1 MLSERPK
8 GIVSDIS
15 GVLKDMTNGV
25 DVAIE
30 KSVEAF
36 QRIQESGV
44 PYVLCTNE
52 SCYST
57 AILAQKLNEIG
68 FNVRADQILSPVSA
82 IIQVIKENNHR
93 PFVLVNK
100 KVVEDFSQFDQTN
113 PDCVVVGD
121 AEEHF
126 TYEIVNK
133 TFKLLVG
140 GERKFYSLGK
150 GKYYMD
156 SGELKVDLGCF
167 VAGLEY
173 SSQVQ
178 AEIVGK
184 PSSVFFNQA
193 AKMIGLAP
201 GDLVMIGDDVEGD
214 VGGALS
220 AGFQAAVL
228 VKTGKF
234 RPRDANH
241 PKVKPTFIADNLSH
255 AVDVILGMK

>member
-1 MLSERPK
+1 LRVPPCHCVRSLS
-8 GIVSDIS
+8 SDQETGAVLLLRLWALILPNILIS
-15 GVLKDMTNGV
+15 
-25 DVAIE
+25 
-30 KSVEAF
+30 
-36 QRIQESGV
+36 
-44 PYVLCTNE
+44 
-52 SCYST
+52 ST
-57 AILAQKLNEIG
+57 
-68 FNVRADQILSPVSA
+68 
-82 IIQVIKENNHR
+82 HR
-93 PFVLVNK
+93 
-100 KVVEDFSQFDQTN
+100 
-113 PDCVVVGD
+113 
-121 AEEHF
+121 
-126 TYEIVNK
+126 
-133 TFKLLVG
+133 
-140 GERKFYSLGK
+140 
-150 GKYYMD
+150 KYYMD